1 MFNIDITPLNYHSAY
16 LPLSIILKSLGYLL
30 SKELVNS
37 QSLRILICIPVAKDT
52 VLNMTL
58 FLSSW
63 CLNSSERKTK
73 LNKQ

>member
-30 SKELVNS
+30 GKELVNS
-37 QSLRILICIPVAKDT
+37 QSLRILVWIPVAKDT
-52 VLNMTL
+52 VLNMTM
-58 FLSSW
+58 FLSFC